1 MAGAALKFITLKL
14 TLSRAMKSSSR
25 VCDSTGGFSTRP
37 ALESE
42 AATLI
47 QLIDTVLGAELG
59 QLVLQQ
65 IGGQFSS
72 SANLYSRLRTFLKSS
87 TSAELLGLTEKRM
100 AKLLAAVELGKR
112 LYCGTPQQGE
122 IIDDPAVAA
131 QALQPVIGYEPVEKF
146 AVLLLDIKHR
156 LLSVEIISSGIVNE
170 TCFHPRELFRAVI
183 LGGGSHCI
191 IAHNH
196 PSGSVQP
203 SEQDLTITSATLKA
217 AQQMMMPILD
227 HVIVSH
233 GNFCSLRQTT
243 GLWQEVPQ
251 HEQ

>member
-1 MAGAALKFITLKL
+1 
-14 TLSRAMKSSSR
+14 MKSSNR
-25 VCDSTGGFSTRP
+25 VYDSTGGFSTRP
-37 ALESE
+37 AIEPE

-47 QLIDTVLGAELG
+47 YLIDTVLGANLG
-59 QLVLQQ
+59 QLLLQQ

-87 TSAELLGLTEKRM
+87 TSAEFLGLTEKRM

-131 QALQPVIGYEPVEKF
+131 QAVQPVIGYELVEKF
-146 AVLLLDIKHR
+146 AVILLDVKHR
-156 LLSVEIISSGIVNE
+156 LLAIEIISSGIVDE
-170 TCFHPRELFRAVI
+170 TSIHPRELFRAVI
-183 LGGGSHCI
+183 LGGGSRCI

-203 SEQDLTITSATLKA
+203 SGQDLIITNAMLKA
-217 AQQMMMPILD
+217 GQQMMIPILD

-233 GNFCSLRQTT
+233 GSYCSLRRTT
-243 GLWQEVPQ
+243 DLWEETPQ
-251 HEQ
+251 NER